1 MSDDIR
7 VVVTE
12 GQDINVGVTE
22 GETIDVNYGGCPT
35 EGLNAGNFIYDEI
48 PGGTIDGTN
57 KLFTIANEYISS
69 KLTVYL
75 NGIREINFIEKSDTT
90 FELNVAPLEG
100 DCVTV
105 DYIKRS

>member
-1 MSDDIR
+1 MSDDI
-7 VVVTE
+7 
-12 GQDINVGVTE
+12 NVIVTE
-22 GETIDVNYGGCPT
+22 GESIGVQVTGCPT

-48 PGGTIDGTN
+48 PAGDIDGTN

-75 NGIREINFIEKSDTT
+75 NGLREINFTEKSDTT